1 MIIDFN
7 QVMRGSK
14 TKAICFQLKIRCM
27 LFNIDILILHSEKSC
42 FSRDYYFI
50 LKYDTI
56 PLHFKWYVSSFLEIP
71 IVVLNSKIF
80 MVLFADIFITICLDE
95 LWFTV
100 FSEHSDSIFFPF
112 YDLFLRSG
120 AGLRDCLLFLTYPY
134 L

>member
-1 MIIDFN
+1 M
-7 QVMRGSK
+7 
-14 TKAICFQLKIRCM
+14 T
-27 LFNIDILILHSEKSC
+27 LIKSWGEVRQKPYVFSWRSGVC
-42 FSRDYYFI
+42 FSILTSWFCIQKSHVSVEIYYFI

-80 MVLFADIFITICLDE
+80 MVLIADIFITICLDE